1 MQTTRKNNNSIRYFC
16 LDIRNRYSWNILVLL
31 VSLVLMIKK
40 RNSLRLSKKK
50 KIGETKLTKI
60 KSERRIIA
68 ATMYQ
73 RSIIHRWKLARLAS
87 DKSSLLRVANG
98 PLGSTLTNYKNSTN
112 FKSCVI
118 KIDKGI
124 KYEKTVSSQR
134 EMERRG
140 IDGCITSR
148 HLWKTSQ

>member
-1 MQTTRKNNNSIRYFC
+1 MLESNLHVSLSIITKKKKKERRNLQTLTTRKNNNSIRYFC

-50 KIGETKLTKI
+50 NWRSKLTKI
-60 KSERRIIA
+60 KSETRIIA

-118 KIDKGI
+118 KIDKG
-124 KYEKTVSSQR
+124 R
-134 EMERRG
+134 
-140 IDGCITSR
+140 
-148 HLWKTSQ
+148 